1 LINIA
6 VAAILAIALGT
17 TIVLT
22 TYTMFYCQSAK
33 KVHFILLS
41 VPVFL
46 FVLGYLLEVTAT
58 SDNGGFTATKV
69 MYLGSAFISP
79 VFLLFASDY
88 CEVRLARPL
97 ILIPLF
103 LIPFLVVVLVWTTD
117 YHSLIYTSYT
127 FELDAPIRHLN
138 VETGKLYYVN
148 HAYALLCMSVTGGII
163 IHRLLKWDK
172 RYRFQ
177 LILLLLGV
185 ITPVLANILFVLKL
199 NVYGINYTPVSLVVF
214 NVLFYVNI
222 MRYDLFDILPKAT
235 AMALNSIKEA
245 FMLIDADMRFL
256 SANPATYLVMPGLSK
271 LRKGSEITDLD
282 EWPPVLSK
290 LMDNQHDDIK
300 FSIRTDAER
309 FYSASVSAV
318 FSRKKAIAGWIIL
331 IQDVTSPT
339 LLLRKLEEAATKD
352 GLTDVYNRRHFTE
365 LAQIELAKA
374 HESAKSCY
382 VIMFDIDHFKKI
394 NDTYGHPAGDAVLK
408 TVAAR
413 VKGCVR
419 PYDILG
425 RYGGEEFIV
434 ILSDA
439 TEHTALEL
447 SESIRSNIEDQPV
460 AYDNLSISVTASFGV
475 ASSYRGSLEMIQKHA
490 DEALYHAK
498 QGGRNRVVF
507 YQQAVGS

>member
-1 LINIA
+1 MINST
-6 VAAILAIALGT
+6 VAAILSIALAI

-22 TYTMFYCQSAK
+22 TFTMFYCQSAK

-58 SDNGGFTATKV
+58 SANGGFTATKV

-79 VFLLFASDY
+79 VFLLFVSDY
-88 CEVRLARPL
+88 CEVRLTKPL

-117 YHSLIYTSYT
+117 YHSLIYTSYS
-127 FELDAPIRHLN
+127 FDMDAPIRHLK
-138 VETGKLYYVN
+138 VEAGKLYYVN
-148 HAYALLCMSVTGGII
+148 HAYALLCMSITGGMII
-163 IHRLLKWDK
+163 NRLMKWDK
-172 RYRFQ
+172 RYRSQ

-185 ITPVLANILFVLKL
+185 ITPVAANVLFVFKL
-199 NVYGINYTPVSLVVF
+199 NVYGINYTPVSLVIF

-222 MRYDLFDILPKAT
+222 LRYDLFDILPKAT
-235 AMALNSIKEA
+235 TMALNAIKEA

-256 SANPATYLVMPGLSK
+256 SANPATYNVLPGLSR
-271 LRKGSEITDLD
+271 LHKGSEITGLD
-282 EWPPVLSK
+282 EWPPELSK
-290 LMDNQHDDIK
+290 LVDDLHDDIR
-300 FSIRTDAER
+300 FSIRTDSER

-318 FSRKKAIAGWIIL
+318 FTRKKEIAGWIIL

-339 LLLRKLEEAATKD
+339 LLLKKLEEAATKD

-374 HESAKSCY
+374 YEAEKSCY

-394 NDTYGHPAGDAVLK
+394 NDTYGHPVGDAVLK

-413 VKGCVR
+413 VKSTLR
-419 PYDILG
+419 TYDIMG
-425 RYGGEEFIV
+425 RYGGEEFII
-434 ILSDA
+434 ILSD
-439 TEHTALEL
+439 TDERTALAL
-447 SESIRSNIEDQPV
+447 SESIRSSIQDQPV
-460 AYDNLSISVTASFGV
+460 AYDNLSITVTASFGV
-475 ASSYRGSLEMIQKHA
+475 AASHKERLETIQKNA
-490 DEALYHAK
+490 DDALYRAK
-498 QGGRNRVVF
+498 QGGRNRVVV